1 MSAEVLPDP
10 VVADALPNIEAEEG
24 LRLAVYDDANG
35 QPIVAGYTVVGN
47 PTIGYGRL
55 LTSAH
60 GVTQAEAESLL
71 VHDVA
76 AAQGDVEQLPVFAHL
91 NTARRAALLD
101 MDFNMGLATLEQFGH
116 FLALLAAAQYQ
127 VAAADLHSTLWAAQV
142 GAERSGRIEG
152 IIATDIWQRA

>member
-60 GVTQAEAESLL
+60 GITQAESESLL
-71 VHDVA
+71 LHDVA
-76 AAQGDVEQLPVFAHL
+76 AAQGDVERLPVFAHL

-101 MDFNMGLATLEQFGH
+101 MDFNMGLDTLEQFGH
-116 FLALLAAAQYQ
+116 FLGLLAAGSYK
-127 VAAADLHSTLWAAQV
+127 AAAEDLQTTLWAAQV
-142 GAERSGRIEG
+142 GSRALRIEQ
-152 IIATDIWQRA
+152 IIATGIWQRA